1 MAWDLHTPWP
11 GVCNTMELRNT
22 MDNTVMMSQDL
33 FADEDGGDCLGT
45 PVEFSGIS
53 GSGTSS
59 SPASQPI
66 QPPRHA
72 APATPGATRAFRPPP
87 PPPPPSP
94 QTVSSSPQL
103 FTCLVCKKVLKTLRG
118 FKGHKD
124 RHSNYPSDEAQVASS
139 SPAVVAS
146 ASVVTPSP
154 AASTST
160 EVESLTCPICKATLK
175 TRRGF
180 LKHQASHKLK
190 DAFQRM
196 PDASKFKEEALHSI
210 MQEILEE
217 MLSEPTYETLSPKI
231 SFLQKV
237 LEAKESEQWL
247 GFVAE
252 LTNFISGLVF
262 EKQTKILPAN
272 QFEEMQKK
280 LNTYLNCNDNKLKE
294 MILSVCSEPINH
306 SLAGRLVFRIAS
318 KFLNKT
324 QLWAIK
330 NMRSSSLSSSDG
342 NVRVQEMSEIEEKS
356 FLVEMGNMLR
366 AFYQRGIK
374 SSSSEQWQKQSDCIK
389 ETFVGGQ
396 HPISRNQFLD
406 ASNWFSGEE
415 LCIVLSHHAS
425 CFFKIIE
432 LEIMSD
438 FYSSSLQEVVEKVL
452 ENRELLDHW
461 YYLTNSYFN
470 EENSLLF
477 LRELIGVYQK
487 QTLHHEEKRKNRLEE
502 KSVRASTVALRTHLQ
517 HNFIEKDEDN
527 IFLEEDEDNI

>member
-1 MAWDLHTPWP
+1 MASNAIRYFRDE
-11 GVCNTMELRNT
+11 NI
-22 MDNTVMMSQDL
+22 MSQDL

-160 EVESLTCPICKATLK
+160 EVESFTCPICKATLK
-175 TRRGF
+175 TRSGF

-190 DAFQRM
+190 DAFERM

-342 NVRVQEMSEIEEKS
+342 N
-356 FLVEMGNMLR
+356 
-366 AFYQRGIK
+366 RGIK

-389 ETFVGGQ
+389 ETFVDGQ

-527 IFLEEDEDNI
+527 IFLEKDEDNI